1 MSPACARPRA
11 AGPWIGGLLLVL
23 LAACGGPARPAVAP
37 SYVVRAG
44 DTLYSISTRH
54 GLDYHEVARWNN
66 LDADFRIAPGQV
78 LRLGPAGAS
87 AAPVIARPAVTPA
100 PVTPALP
107 VAPPPAWVWPA
118 EGAVG
123 GSVPRPGGGVGIEIG
138 GTAGAEVR
146 AAAAGRVVYTG
157 AGLRAYG
164 QLIIIKHGESWLT
177 AYGYNDRVLVAEGDN
192 VIAGQRIA
200 TMGLGPGNRAML
212 YFEIRE
218 NGRPVDPLGQ
228 LPRR

>member
-1 MSPACARPRA
+1 MSPVRAGPFA

-23 LAACGGPARPAVAP
+23 LAACGGPERPPAAP
-37 SYVVRAG
+37 AYVVRAG
-44 DTLYSISTRH
+44 DTLYSISTRR
-54 GLDYHEVARWNN
+54 GLDYHDVARWNG
-66 LDADFRIAPGQV
+66 LDADFRITPGQV
-78 LRLGPAGAS
+78 LRLGPSGGAV
-87 AAPVIARPAVTPA
+87 AVVAARPVGAPA
-100 PVTPALP
+100 MPALP
-107 VAPPPAWVWPA
+107 VAPPPAWLWPA

-146 AAAAGRVVYTG
+146 AAAPGRVVYTG

-164 QLIIIKHGESWLT
+164 QLVIIKHGEVWLT
-177 AYGYNDRVLVAEGDN
+177 AYGYNDRVFVAQGDS

-200 TMGLGPGNRAML
+200 TMGVGPGNRAML

-228 LPRR
+228 LPLRN